1 MSTTGPVKERT
12 PYLAKRHFDLF
23 IHDKLYWVERPFKQ
37 ATGNET
43 RPLKEPQ
50 GKSSNQRLRAR
61 GLFGARNEQDESAN
75 FVLNTSED
83 PRAR

>member
-23 IHDKLYWVERPFKQ
+23 IHDKLQWVEGPFKQ

-83 PRAR
+83 LRAR